1 MKFIGAHVSAA
12 GGAANAVHNA
22 RAIGANAFALFTRN
36 QRRWD
41 APPLSHSEI
50 DSFRE
55 ALADSGISPQQ
66 VLPHDSYL
74 INLGHPDAD
83 GLARSRSAFIDE
95 LQRCHQLGL
104 PLLNFHPGSH
114 LNRIGVDACLAR
126 IAESLNLAH
135 QACPGVITV
144 IENTAG
150 QGSNL
155 GYSFEQLAAIIDG
168 VEDKS
173 RVGVCFDTCHAF
185 AAGYDLRTPE
195 SCQQT
200 FAEFAQVVGFD
211 YLRAMHLN
219 DSKSKFASRVD
230 RHHCLG
236 LGEMGTAVFRFIMND
251 SRFDGIPLVLETI
264 DEARWAS
271 EIRWLRALI
280 GLAADAP
287 EPAFLDVHQE

>member
-22 RAIGANAFALFTRN
+22 RAIGATAFAFFSRN
-36 QRRWD
+36 QRRWQS
-41 APPLSHSEI
+41 PPLSAAEI
-50 DSFRE
+50 ESFRQ
-55 ALADSGISPQQ
+55 ALAESGISPQQ

-74 INLGHPDAD
+74 INLGHPDAE
-83 GLARSRSAFIDE
+83 GLARSRQAFIEE

-104 PLLNFHPGSH
+104 SLVNFHPGSH
-114 LNRIGVDACLAR
+114 LNQISVDACLAR

-135 QACPGVITV
+135 QACPEVITV

-155 GYSFEQLAAIIDG
+155 GHSFEQLAAIIEG

-173 RVGVCFDTCHAF
+173 RVGVCLDTCHTF
-185 AAGYDLRTPE
+185 AAGYELRSFE
-195 SCQQT
+195 GCQQT
-200 FAEFAQVVGFD
+200 FAQFDKIVGFN

-236 LGEMGTAVFRFIMND
+236 LGEIGTTAFRFIMND
-251 SRFDGIPLVLETI
+251 SRFDGMPLVLETI
-264 DEARWAS
+264 DETRWAA

-280 GLAADAP
+280 GLPAEAP
-287 EPAFLDVHQE
+287 EPQFIDLDQ